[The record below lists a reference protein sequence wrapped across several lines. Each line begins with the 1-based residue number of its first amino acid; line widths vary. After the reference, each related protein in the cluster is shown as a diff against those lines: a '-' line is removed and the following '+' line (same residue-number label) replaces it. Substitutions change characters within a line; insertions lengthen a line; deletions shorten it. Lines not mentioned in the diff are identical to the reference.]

1 MRQAADS
8 PPTGAAVRRVLPW
21 LLLLAGFCAAY
32 VPTAL
37 GLFSTLWR
45 TEQNA
50 HGPIVLAVGLCFLYF
65 KARALARE
73 GFISRA
79 RPTPR
84 LGAAVLFAG
93 VATYILGRSQ
103 SVYMLEVGSAVLV
116 LMALVLLFFGIRVL
130 QRLWFGFFFLLFMI
144 PLPGS
149 IVDSITQ
156 PMKIA
161 VSYAAEHLLYSLGYP
176 VARSGVV
183 LSLGQ
188 YQLLVADAC
197 AGLNSLFT
205 LEALG
210 LLYLNVMRHESALRN
225 ALLAVLIVPI
235 SMSSNII
242 RVLILALV
250 TFHFGDEAGQG
261 FIHSFSGIVLFVT
274 ALLLTI
280 GLDSVLRFGVA
291 RKKAWGVRP

>member
-1 MRQAADS
+1 MTPPSASSTTAEAAKR
-8 PPTGAAVRRVLPW
+8 ALPW
-21 LLLLAGFCAAY
+21 LLLLVGLGAAY
-32 VPTAL
+32 APTAVD
-37 GLFSTLWR
+37 LFTGIWR

-50 HGPIVLAVGLCFLYF
+50 HGPIVLAVGLCFFYF
-65 KARALARE
+65 KVRALARE
-73 GFISRA
+73 GFDGY
-79 RPTPR
+79 RPAPR
-84 LGAAVLFAG
+84 TGTALLLAGLAAYV
-93 VATYILGRSQ
+93 LGRSQ
-103 SVYMLEVGSAVLV
+103 TVYMLEVGSFVLV
-116 LMALVLLFFGIRVL
+116 LAAVTLLFFGPPL
-130 QRLWFGFFFLLFMI
+130 LKRLWFGFFFLLFMV

-149 IVDSITQ
+149 VVDAVTQ
-156 PMKIA
+156 PMKVA
-161 VSYAAEHLLYSLGYP
+161 VSYAAEHLLYLLGYP

-225 ALLAVLIVPI
+225 AVLAVLIVPI

-261 FIHSFSGIVLFVT
+261 FVHSFSGIVLFVT

-280 GLDSVLRFGVA
+280 GLDSLLRLGVA
-291 RKKAWGVRP
+291 RTRDRGALP

>member
-1 MRQAADS
+1 MTPPSASSTAAE
-8 PPTGAAVRRVLPW
+8 AAKRALPW
-21 LLLLAGFCAAY
+21 LLLLVGLGAAY
-32 VPTAL
+32 APTAVD
-37 GLFSTLWR
+37 LFTGIWR

-50 HGPIVLAVGLCFLYF
+50 HGPIVLAVGLCFFYF

-73 GFISRA
+73 GFGDYRPAPRA
-79 RPTPR
+79 
-84 LGAAVLFAG
+84 GAALLLAG
-93 VATYILGRSQ
+93 LAAYVLGRSQ
-103 SVYMLEVGSAVLV
+103 TVYMLEVGSFVLV
-116 LMALVLLFFGIRVL
+116 LAAVVLMFFGAPL
-130 QRLWFGFFFLLFMI
+130 LKRLWFGFFFLLFMV

-149 IVDSITQ
+149 VVDTVTQ
-156 PMKIA
+156 PMKVA
-161 VSYAAEHLLYSLGYP
+161 VSYAAEHLLYLLGYP

-225 ALLAVLIVPI
+225 AVLAVLIVPI

-261 FIHSFSGIVLFVT
+261 FVHSFSGIVLFVT

-280 GLDSVLRFGVA
+280 GLDSLLRFGVA
-291 RKKAWGVRP
+291 RTRDRGALP

>member
-1 MRQAADS
+1 MTPPSASSTTAEAAKR
-8 PPTGAAVRRVLPW
+8 ALPW
-21 LLLLAGFCAAY
+21 LLLLVGLGAAY
-32 VPTAL
+32 APTAVD
-37 GLFSTLWR
+37 LFTGIWR

-50 HGPIVLAVGLCFLYF
+50 HGPIVLAVGLCFFYF

-73 GFISRA
+73 GFDGYRPAPRA
-79 RPTPR
+79 
-84 LGAAVLFAG
+84 GAALLLAG
-93 VATYILGRSQ
+93 LAAYVLGRSQ
-103 SVYMLEVGSAVLV
+103 TVYMLEVGSFVLV
-116 LMALVLLFFGIRVL
+116 LAAVALLFFGPPL
-130 QRLWFGFFFLLFMI
+130 LKRLWFGFFFLLFMV

-149 IVDSITQ
+149 VVDAVTQ
-156 PMKIA
+156 PMKVA
-161 VSYAAEHLLYSLGYP
+161 VSYAAEHLLYLLGYP

-225 ALLAVLIVPI
+225 AVLAVLIVPI

-261 FIHSFSGIVLFVT
+261 FVHSFSGIVLFVT

-280 GLDSVLRFGVA
+280 GLDSLLRFGVA
-291 RKKAWGVRP
+291 RTRDREALP

>member
-1 MRQAADS
+1 MTPPSASSTTAEAAKR
-8 PPTGAAVRRVLPW
+8 ALPW
-21 LLLLAGFCAAY
+21 LLLLVGLGAAY
-32 VPTAL
+32 GPTAVD
-37 GLFSTLWR
+37 LFTGIWR

-50 HGPIVLAVGLCFLYF
+50 HGPIVLAVGLCFFYF

-73 GFISRA
+73 GFGGYRPAPRA
-79 RPTPR
+79 
-84 LGAAVLFAG
+84 GAALLLAG
-93 VATYILGRSQ
+93 LAAYVLGRSQ
-103 SVYMLEVGSAVLV
+103 TVYMLEVGSFVLV
-116 LMALVLLFFGIRVL
+116 LAAVVLLFFGPAL
-130 QRLWFGFFFLLFMI
+130 LKRLWFGFFFLLFMV

-149 IVDSITQ
+149 VVDAVTQ
-156 PMKIA
+156 PMKVA
-161 VSYAAEHLLYSLGYP
+161 VSYAAEHLLYLLGYP

-225 ALLAVLIVPI
+225 AVLAVLIVPI

-261 FIHSFSGIVLFVT
+261 FVHSFSGIVLFVT

-280 GLDSVLRFGVA
+280 GLDSLLRFGVA
-291 RKKAWGVRP
+291 RARDREALP

>member
-1 MRQAADS
+1 MTPPSASSTTAEAAKR
-8 PPTGAAVRRVLPW
+8 ALPW
-21 LLLLAGFCAAY
+21 LLLLVGLGAAY
-32 VPTAL
+32 GPTAVD
-37 GLFSTLWR
+37 LFTGIWR

-50 HGPIVLAVGLCFLYF
+50 HGPIVLAVGLCFFYF

-73 GFISRA
+73 GFGGYRPAPRA
-79 RPTPR
+79 
-84 LGAAVLFAG
+84 GAALLLAG
-93 VATYILGRSQ
+93 LAAYVLGRSQ
-103 SVYMLEVGSAVLV
+103 TVYMLEVGSFVLV
-116 LMALVLLFFGIRVL
+116 LAAVALLFFGPAL
-130 QRLWFGFFFLLFMI
+130 LKRLWFGFFFLLFMV

-149 IVDSITQ
+149 VVDAVTQ
-156 PMKIA
+156 PMKVA
-161 VSYAAEHLLYSLGYP
+161 VSYAAEHLLYLLGYP

-225 ALLAVLIVPI
+225 AVLAVLIVPI

-261 FIHSFSGIVLFVT
+261 FVHSFSGIVLFVT

-280 GLDSVLRFGVA
+280 GLDSLLRFGVA
-291 RKKAWGVRP
+291 RARDREALP